1 MRLLRICD
9 GKRID
14 VNFYNW
20 VESGPGFN
28 LPSVLFWFINEPSG
42 GKIKTAHQ
50 GSRRLFMRKPAVF
63 GSIHDGGI
71 MGLLILPP
79 KGVAEPRIN
88 D

>member
-1 MRLLRICD
+1 MNLLEA
-9 GKRID
+9 K
-14 VNFYNW
+14 
-20 VESGPGFN
+20 SK
-28 LPSVLFWFINEPSG
+28 LLTS
-42 GKIKTAHQ
+42 
-50 GSRRLFMRKPAVF
+50 GSRRLFMRKPVVF

>member
-50 GSRRLFMRKPAVF
+50 RFQEAVHEEASGIRKH
-63 GSIHDGGI
+63 S
-71 MGLLILPP
+71 
-79 KGVAEPRIN
+79 
-88 D
+88 